1 MSQVLGGKVDAR
13 QFTALQMLAS
23 SIDVSVSIP
32 RRVFAP
38 EFNDVFVMD
47 FAWLIDRRAVD
58 LMKMLIRVAGP
69 PEVPVLTHFG
79 QSSVTVLR
87 KANEG
92 PC

>member
-1 MSQVLGGKVDAR
+1 MP
-13 QFTALQMLAS
+13 AS
-23 SIDVSVSIP
+23 SIDVSPNIP

-69 PEVPVLTHFG
+69 PEVPVLTPVAPIAIDRFRAM
-79 QSSVTVLR
+79 QSHDS
-87 KANEG
+87 AQNEVG
-92 PC
+92 WAMVS

>member
-1 MSQVLGGKVDAR
+1 VTDAR

-23 SIDVSVSIP
+23 SIDVSGNIP

-47 FAWLIDRRAVD
+47 FAWLIDRGAVD

-69 PEVPVLTHFG
+69 PELPVLAVGSTGRRNTSLKSFCWRL
-79 QSSVTVLR
+79 VV
-87 KANEG
+87 
-92 PC
+92 

>member
-1 MSQVLGGKVDAR
+1 MADAR

-23 SIDVSVSIP
+23 GIDVSVSIP

-69 PEVPVLTHFG
+69 TG
-79 QSSVTVLR
+79 SSGVDCGFNRSTQHI
-87 KANEG
+87 G
-92 PC
+92 